1 MADETNNSTNR
12 PITFNTYRWGMTAR
26 VACLMLLFVFIPM
39 IFTSISI
46 EKGLLLPG
54 KNLYMAI
61 PLFFIILLIPL
72 SRAIAHH
79 LINRDLMVV
88 DQFCS
93 EIKKGN
99 YEITFRLGNQKE
111 SEDPFTSLLRNLTWM
126 SRHVA
131 AREAFSQNKLQKFQK
146 NLGKLEKK
154 ALTDPLTGLFNRR
167 YLEQV
172 STEISASDRYRLVS
186 MVYIDCDRFK
196 AVNDTLGH
204 NIGDDLLKWLAG
216 CLKHACRL
224 NHDIPLRM
232 GGDEFALLLPGAG
245 TDQAVMIAKRLRSLY
260 HREDVYCTTLSI
272 GIATI
277 PCGGNNAGSCFEVIT
292 EHADRQAYIS
302 KQAGGD
308 NICIDNKLE
317 IVPEKTASQR
327 NSLEEIHKLANYD
340 PLTGIPNR
348 YLAKERFKRALKR
361 SRRNGLKFCV
371 MFIDLDDFKTI
382 NNSLGHHIG
391 DEYLKHIA
399 QCLKKTLRA
408 EDSICRLGGDEFL
421 IIAENIARRDAVAA
435 LAVKVIESVKI
446 PLYIDECHVMTTT
459 SVGITLVPDDGE
471 NFDDLCK
478 RADMALFR
486 AKENGKNSF
495 CMFEPTMAKTVDES
509 LDLITDLRTAI
520 DSGQLELYFQPQID
534 LGSQQIIGA
543 EALIRW
549 HHPKKGMMPPTI
561 FIPLAE
567 RSGQIVEM
575 GEWIIDQACRKCAQW
590 NRSIADNFTIA
601 INISPIQIIR
611 SSLSDTVLST
621 LDKHQL
627 GSGHIEL
634 EFTESLLL
642 HNSPEIKAKLS
653 VLREAG
659 VHLSIDDFGTG
670 YSNLSYL
677 KEFDIS
683 RIKVDKSFIQTLMDH
698 RQDRAIVRAIIQM
711 ANSLNIQTV
720 AEGIED
726 RQSMELLQ
734 NMGCAIGQGF
744 YWAQPLPEKQFL
756 EYYRQINL
764 ADR

>member
-1 MADETNNSTNR
+1 
-12 PITFNTYRWGMTAR
+12 
-26 VACLMLLFVFIPM
+26 
-39 IFTSISI
+39 
-46 EKGLLLPG
+46 
-54 KNLYMAI
+54 
-61 PLFFIILLIPL
+61 
-72 SRAIAHH
+72 
-79 LINRDLMVV
+79 
-88 DQFCS
+88 
-93 EIKKGN
+93 
-99 YEITFRLGNQKE
+99 
-111 SEDPFTSLLRNLTWM
+111 
-126 SRHVA
+126 
-131 AREAFSQNKLQKFQK
+131 
-146 NLGKLEKK
+146 
-154 ALTDPLTGLFNRR
+154 
-167 YLEQV
+167 
-172 STEISASDRYRLVS
+172 
-186 MVYIDCDRFK
+186 
-196 AVNDTLGH
+196 
-204 NIGDDLLKWLAG
+204 
-216 CLKHACRL
+216 
-224 NHDIPLRM
+224 
-232 GGDEFALLLPGAG
+232 
-245 TDQAVMIAKRLRSLY
+245 
-260 HREDVYCTTLSI
+260 
-272 GIATI
+272 
-277 PCGGNNAGSCFEVIT
+277 
-292 EHADRQAYIS
+292 
-302 KQAGGD
+302 
-308 NICIDNKLE
+308 
-317 IVPEKTASQR
+317 
-327 NSLEEIHKLANYD
+327 
-340 PLTGIPNR
+340 
-348 YLAKERFKRALKR
+348 
-361 SRRNGLKFCV
+361 
-371 MFIDLDDFKTI
+371 
-382 NNSLGHHIG
+382 
-391 DEYLKHIA
+391 
-399 QCLKKTLRA
+399 
-408 EDSICRLGGDEFL
+408 
-421 IIAENIARRDAVAA
+421 
-435 LAVKVIESVKI
+435 
-446 PLYIDECHVMTTT
+446 
-459 SVGITLVPDDGE
+459 
-471 NFDDLCK
+471 
-478 RADMALFR
+478 MALFR